1 MKLSTD
7 LRKLNV
13 WVPTLILGASLAT
26 LIRYEGQIT
35 KDPYL
40 IFINMVLSIITLVAF
55 MFNIWLPGLFVGV
68 IGTVIIISF
77 HENYRTVGGS
87 YASFYKEDSIHID
100 TSVFILT
107 LFALFVFSYIYRP
120 LEKRL
125 PRVLKFLL
133 AIIIIIVGLFI
144 LPSSIE
150 TLLRNIS

>member
-7 LRKLNV
+7 FRKLNV
-13 WVPTLILGASLAT
+13 WVPTLIFGASLAA
-26 LIRYEGQIT
+26 LIIYEDQIT

-40 IFINMVLSIITLVAF
+40 IFINMVLSIITLIAF
-55 MFNIWLPGLFVGV
+55 MFNVWLPVLFVGV
-68 IGTVIIISF
+68 IGSVLIISD
-77 HENYRTVGGS
+77 HEHSRNVWS
-87 YASFYKEDSIHID
+87 YSTAIYKEDSIHID

-107 LFALFVFSYIYRP
+107 LFAFIVFSYMYRL

-144 LPSSIE
+144 LPSNIE
-150 TLLRNIS
+150 TLLKNIF

>member
-1 MKLSTD
+1 MKFSAD
-7 LRKLNV
+7 FRKRSV
-13 WVPTLILGASLAT
+13 WVPTLTLGALLAT
-26 LIRYEGQIT
+26 LIIYEDQIT
-35 KDPYL
+35 KYPYL
-40 IFINMVLSIITLVAF
+40 LFINMVLSIITLVAF
-55 MFNIWLPGLFVGV
+55 MFNIWLPVLFVGV
-68 IGTVIIISF
+68 IGSFIMISF

-87 YASFYKEDSIHID
+87 FASFYKEDSIHID

-107 LFALFVFSYIYRP
+107 LFAFIVFSYMYRP

-125 PRVLKFLL
+125 PRALKVLL